1 MKRTLLLGVG
11 FVSLGFGMI
20 GVVIPLLPTVPF
32 LMLSAWC
39 FARGSKKVND
49 WFKKTKIYKTYLESY
64 VKGEGM
70 SIKTKVS
77 IMAMVTLLLS
87 IGFISMHKV
96 PLAQSF
102 LFTIWLGHLLVLSF
116 KVKTLKKEVR

>member
-102 LFTIWLGHLLVLSF
+102 LFIIWLGHLLVLSF

>member
-11 FVSLGFGMI
+11 FISLVFGMI

-49 WFKKTKIYKTYLESY
+49 WFKETKIYKTYLESY

-87 IGFISMHKV
+87 IAFIAMHKV

-102 LFTIWLGHLLVLSF
+102 LFIIWLGHLLVLSF

>member
-11 FVSLGFGMI
+11 FISLLFGMI

-32 LMLSAWC
+32 MMLSAWC
-39 FARGSKKVND
+39 FARGSKKVNE

-87 IGFISMHKV
+87 IAFIAMHKA

-102 LFTIWLGHLLVLSF
+102 LFIIWLGHLLVLSF

>member
-49 WFKKTKIYKTYLESY
+49 WFKKTKIYKTYLDSY

-102 LFTIWLGHLLVLSF
+102 LFIIWLGHLLVLSF

>member
-87 IGFISMHKV
+87 IGFISMHKI

-102 LFTIWLGHLLVLSF
+102 LFIIWLGHLLVLSF

>member
-64 VKGEGM
+64 VKCEGM

-87 IGFISMHKV
+87 IGFISMHKI

-102 LFTIWLGHLLVLSF
+102 LFIIWLGHLLVLSF